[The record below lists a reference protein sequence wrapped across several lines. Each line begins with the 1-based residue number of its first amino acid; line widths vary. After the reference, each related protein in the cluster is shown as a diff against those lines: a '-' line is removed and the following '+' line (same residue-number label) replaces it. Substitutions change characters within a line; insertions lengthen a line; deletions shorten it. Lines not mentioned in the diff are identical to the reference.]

1 MHTEITQLLQTKG
14 TSENSIKQYLRCLT
28 ILNDDKHFKTLSFLK
43 KKDDINKKLD
53 TYKATTKRNFYTA
66 IVTILKLYDNKY
78 KSLVNHYYKLMM
90 TKVETEKKNYVN
102 FETLKNIF
110 IEFYKNLKKQIKTST
125 YSESHFKI
133 KLEDLLL
140 SSFYIFLEPRR
151 SEYLFMKLSTNSIY
165 PDINANY
172 IDIKQKK
179 LIFNNYKTKSTYG
192 QQIINIPDELM
203 KVIKLY
209 LKYIKLNNGDNI
221 FDFKT
226 KTDITK
232 ALNRVFGEG
241 VSSSHIRHSY
251 LKFKYGDINEERK
264 ATAEKMGHSVGMQNQ
279 YIEDVNF
286 II

>member
-1 MHTEITQLLQTKG
+1 MHTEITQLLQSKG

-90 TKVETEKKNYVN
+90 TKVETEKKDYIK
-102 FETLKNIF
+102 FETLKERF
-110 IEFYKNLKKQIKTST
+110 LQFYKNIKKNVAYYDT
-125 YSESHFKI
+125 HF
-133 KLEDLLL
+133 LQDLLL
-140 SSFYIFLEPRR
+140 SSFYIYLEPRR
-151 SEYLFMKLSTNSIY
+151 SEYLYLRLSTNSIY
-165 PDINANY
+165 PDMNYNY

-192 QQIINIPDELM
+192 QQTLNIPDELM
-203 KVIKLY
+203 KIIKLY
-209 LKYIKLNNGDNI
+209 LKHNKIGNNENI

-226 KTDITK
+226 KSDITK

-241 VSSSHIRHSY
+241 VSSSHLRHSY
-251 LKFKYGDINEERK
+251 LKYKYGDINEERK
-264 ATAEKMGHSVGMQNQ
+264 KTAEAMGHSVGMQNK